1 LDDAEAFPRQPP
13 AGKQRGDHI
22 HGRHWARLAE
32 EIGMSAPQVRRRVR
46 ELANKVLAQLNRLT
60 SETSQL
66 TFTMEVARAIEARCR
81 RILVNLDDG

>member
-1 LDDAEAFPRQPP
+1 
-13 AGKQRGDHI
+13 
-22 HGRHWARLAE
+22 
-32 EIGMSAPQVRRRVR
+32 MSAPQVRRRVR